1 MSAGG
6 VTWDKDT
13 SDFNCVCTG
22 AQHSLVK
29 ASNRFKRSLQG
40 QGRDYEYCLITL
52 KRRGFESQQ

>member
-40 QGRDYEYCLITL
+40 QGRD
-52 KRRGFESQQ
+52 